1 MSGDIM
7 DQATVSQSDMT
18 HGVSMWLVPGAEDC
32 LRQAP
37 NWSKKI
43 ACSIHRAVVE
53 RSRRI
58 R

>member
-37 NWSKKI
+37 NWSK
-43 ACSIHRAVVE
+43 
-53 RSRRI
+53 
-58 R
+58 